1 MKALTRTRSVG
12 GSLIVT
18 IPKEIVKEESL
29 RENEL
34 VEIKV
39 QKVRK
44 SGFGL
49 LKGIGKFT
57 DKDREEMWGDR
68 V

>member
-1 MKALTRTRSVG
+1 MKALTRIRAVG

-29 RENEL
+29 REGEL
-34 VEIKV
+34 VEIEVEKV
-39 QKVRK
+39 KK

-49 LKGIGKFT
+49 LRGIGKFT
-57 DKDREEMWGDR
+57 HKEREKMWEER